1 MAEPPSPEDRRWS
14 LRASWALI
22 GIVAFSVFVGIIALP
37 LAQAPN
43 AGLDAWTAICRA
55 MGVRPGTPAQ
65 PQPPFSAQAQPVS
78 MVRWSPKTLQILASA
93 DPRPGA
99 QLAGA
104 VCVNCHGERGFSTS
118 GAYPH
123 LAGQSAEAIY
133 KQLNDFRTGA
143 RVNAQMSPVAK
154 SLTDDQLAQTA
165 VYFAHFG
172 DPTGLGSRWPVPDPS
187 IIRLTHRG
195 DPARAI
201 SPCESCHA
209 RGSGGP
215 IEAPVLWG
223 QHSEYIYAQLKA
235 FGAGGRRNDVYR
247 RMRDIASRL
256 TDDEMRRLAEYYQGL
271 E

>member
-1 MAEPPSPEDRRWS
+1 MAEPSTPEDRRWS
-14 LRASWALI
+14 RTASLALI
-22 GIVAFSVFVGIIALP
+22 AALALAVFMGMIVLP

-65 PQPPFSAQAQPVS
+65 PQPTYKAVAQPVS
-78 MVRWSPKTLQILASA
+78 QVRWEPKTLDVLAAA

-104 VCVNCHGERGFSTS
+104 VCVNCHGEKGFSTS

-133 KQLNDFRTGA
+133 KQLSDFRSGA
-143 RVNAQMSPVAK
+143 RADPQMAPVARG
-154 SLTDDQLAQTA
+154 LTEPQLAQTA
-165 VYFAHFG
+165 AYFAHFA
-172 DPTGLGSRWPVPDPS
+172 DPTGLGSRWPVPDPA

-195 DPARAI
+195 DPARGIA
-201 SPCESCHA
+201 PCESCHA
-209 RGSGGP
+209 RGAGGP

-223 QHSEYIYAQLKA
+223 QHSEYIYKQLKA
-235 FGAGGRRNDVYR
+235 FASGQRRNDVYR
-247 RMRDIASRL
+247 RMRDIAGHLS
-256 TDDEMRRLAEYYQGL
+256 DDEMRRLADYYQGL
-271 E
+271 G

>member
-1 MAEPPSPEDRRWS
+1 VSQDPSPEDRRWS
-14 LRASWALI
+14 LAASLGLI
-22 GIVAFSVFVGIIALP
+22 GVITFSVFVGVIALP

-43 AGLDAWTAICRA
+43 AGLDPWTAICRA
-55 MGVRPGTPAQ
+55 VGVRPGTPAQ
-65 PQPPFSAQAQPVS
+65 RQPPFNAVAQPVS
-78 MVRWSPKTLQILASA
+78 QVRWSPRTMQILASA

-118 GAYPH
+118 DVYPH

-133 KQLNDFRTGA
+133 KQLNDFRSGA
-143 RVNAQMSPVAK
+143 RANPQMTPVAK
-154 SLTDDQLAQTA
+154 QLGEDQLAQAA

-172 DPTGLGSRWPVPDPS
+172 DPTGLGSRWPVPDPT

-195 DPARAI
+195 DPSRAI

-215 IEAPVLWG
+215 
-223 QHSEYIYAQLKA
+223 
-235 FGAGGRRNDVYR
+235 RRR
-247 RMRDIASRL
+247 P
-256 TDDEMRRLAEYYQGL
+256 
-271 E
+271 

>member
-1 MAEPPSPEDRRWS
+1 MDRRWS
-14 LRASWALI
+14 LTASLALI
-22 GIVAFSVFVGIIALP
+22 GVIAFSVFVGVIALP

-55 MGVRPGTPAQ
+55 VGVRPGTPAQ
-65 PQPPFSAQAQPVS
+65 RQPTYQAVAQPVS
-78 MVRWSPKTLQILASA
+78 QVRWSPRTLDILASA
-93 DPRPGA
+93 DPKPGA

-104 VCVNCHGERGFSTS
+104 VCVNCHGEKGFSPS
-118 GAYPH
+118 PANPH

-133 KQLNDFRTGA
+133 KQLSDFRTGA
-143 RVNAQMSPVAK
+143 RVNDQMSPVAK
-154 SLTDDQLAQTA
+154 QLTEEQLAQTA

-172 DPTGLGSRWPVPDPS
+172 DPTGLGSRWPVPDPA

-195 DPARAI
+195 DPTRAI
-201 SPCESCHA
+201 APCESCHS

-235 FGAGGRRNDVYR
+235 YASGQRRNDVYR
-247 RMRDIASRL
+247 RMRDIAGRL
-256 TDDEMRRLAEYYQGL
+256 TDAEMRRLAEYYQGL
-271 E
+271 S